1 MDSSFFLMKNKK
13 MKNRLILADLVI
25 IYARFGNSQPPV
37 SLEIATIASLIRE
50 TLVIILKKLLKK
62 KRSLI
67 LCGFLLPRRH
77 LLFFLEP
84 IR

>member
-62 KRSLI
+62 KEA
-67 LCGFLLPRRH
+67 
-77 LLFFLEP
+77 LFYADFCCHEG
-84 IR
+84 ISSFFWNR